1 MANDENTD
9 LLLGLGLS
17 LNQARVYLAI
27 LKLEKTTV
35 GQVAKFS
42 KVRREDVYRLL
53 PSLEKMGLVERLLG
67 KPTEVRAMPISDA
80 LSFLVAE
87 EKSKSDERLTGM
99 RSAVQRLSLKDW
111 KQPLPGEASIYILI
125 AEKKA
130 ILAKT
135 SELISNSRKEVAL
148 IADKARII
156 PILSQFS
163 DECTRAIKEGT
174 QIRLIFEGDSSDSL
188 LKEKV
193 QKLIDGPSV
202 HVKFYRG
209 RLNHFIMSDDKEAL
223 ITTSKETGLGE
234 SPSLWTNNG
243 NLIGVLRT
251 GFESDWERARYTMN
265 SDQKLSLVVCE
276 CGFKIPLVPDLDEM
290 ARSIE
295 AHTATHDKSET
306 DPEKA
311 EAERNRIEELLT
323 QKVLTSIGKKNHNK
337 H

>member
-1 MANDENTD
+1 MFNDENTD

-42 KVRREDVYRLL
+42 KVRREDVYRIL

-67 KPTEVRAMPISDA
+67 KPAEVRATPISDA
-80 LSFLVAE
+80 LTFLVSE
-87 EKSKSDERLTGM
+87 EKSKFDERLTGM
-99 RSAVQRLSLKDW
+99 KSTVQRLSLKDW
-111 KQPLPGEASIYILI
+111 KQPLSGEESIYILI

-135 SELISNSRKEVAL
+135 SELVGNSRKEVAL

-156 PILSQFS
+156 PILAQFS
-163 DECTRAIKEGT
+163 DEYRQAIKEGA
-174 QIRLIFEGDSSDSL
+174 QIRLIFEGESPEGS

-193 QKLIDGPSV
+193 KKLIGGTSV
-202 HVKFYRG
+202 LVKFHHEP
-209 RLNHFIMSDDKEAL
+209 LNHFIMSDDKEAL

-234 SPSLWTNNG
+234 SPSLWTNNS

-251 GFESDWERARYTMN
+251 GFESDW
-265 SDQKLSLVVCE
+265 K
-276 CGFKIPLVPDLDEM
+276 
-290 ARSIE
+290 
-295 AHTATHDKSET
+295 
-306 DPEKA
+306 KA
-311 EAERNRIEELLT
+311 ED
-323 QKVLTSIGKKNHNK
+323 
-337 H
+337 

>member
-1 MANDENTD
+1 MSDDENTD
-9 LLLGLGLS
+9 LLLGLGLT
-17 LNQARVYLAI
+17 LNQAKVYLAI

-53 PSLEKMGLVERLLG
+53 PALEKMGLIERLLG
-67 KPTEVRAMPISDA
+67 KPTEIRATRISDA
-80 LSFLVAE
+80 LSLLVAE
-87 EKSKSDERLTGM
+87 EKGRNDERLVGM
-99 RSAVQRLSLKDW
+99 RGIVQKLSLKDW
-111 KQPLPGEASIYILI
+111 KQRLPKEESIYILI

-156 PILSQFS
+156 PVLAQFS
-163 DECTRAIKEGT
+163 DEYKLAMKKGA
-174 QIRLIFEGDSSDSL
+174 QVRLLFEGENPDDM

-193 QKLIDGPSV
+193 KKLIGDASV
-202 HVKFYRG
+202 HIKFHRDP
-209 RLNHFIMSDDKEAL
+209 LNHFIMSDDKEAL

-251 GFESDWERARYTMN
+251 GFESDW
-265 SDQKLSLVVCE
+265 K
-276 CGFKIPLVPDLDEM
+276 
-290 ARSIE
+290 
-295 AHTATHDKSET
+295 
-306 DPEKA
+306 KA
-311 EAERNRIEELLT
+311 E
-323 QKVLTSIGKKNHNK
+323 S
-337 H
+337 

>member
-42 KVRREDVYRLL
+42 KVRREDVYRIL

-67 KPTEVRAMPISDA
+67 KPTQIRATPISDA
-80 LSFLVAE
+80 LTFLVSE
-87 EKSKSDERLTGM
+87 EKNRSDDRLSGM
-99 RSAVQRLSLKDW
+99 RSSVQRLSLKDW
-111 KQPLPGEASIYILI
+111 TQPLPGEESIYILI

-135 SELISNSRKEVAL
+135 SELIGNSRKEVAL

-156 PILSQFS
+156 PVLSQFS
-163 DECTRAIKEGT
+163 VECKQAIKKGAV
-174 QIRLIFEGDSSDSL
+174 IRLIFEGDSPDVL

-193 QKLIDGPSV
+193 QKLIDGKSV
-202 HVKFYRG
+202 HIKFHHEP
-209 RLNHFIMSDDKEAL
+209 LNHFIMSDDKEAL

-234 SPSLWTNNG
+234 SPSLWTNNS
-243 NLIGVLRT
+243 NLIGLLRT
-251 GFESDWERARYTMN
+251 AFESDWK
-265 SDQKLSLVVCE
+265 Q
-276 CGFKIPLVPDLDEM
+276 
-290 ARSIE
+290 
-295 AHTATHDKSET
+295 
-306 DPEKA
+306 A
-311 EAERNRIEELLT
+311 ED
-323 QKVLTSIGKKNHNK
+323 
-337 H
+337 

>member
-1 MANDENTD
+1 MTNDENTD

-67 KPTEVRAMPISDA
+67 KPAEVRATPISDA
-80 LSFLVAE
+80 LSLLVSE
-87 EKSKSDERLTGM
+87 EKSKFDERLTDM
-99 RSAVQRLSLKDW
+99 KNNVQKLSLKDW
-111 KQPLPGEASIYILI
+111 KQPVLGENSIYILI

-135 SELISNSRKEVAL
+135 SDLVGNSRKEVAL
-148 IADKARII
+148 IADKERII
-156 PILSQFS
+156 PVLAQFS
-163 DECTRAIKEGT
+163 DEYNQAIKKGA
-174 QIRLIFEGDSSDSL
+174 QIRLIFEGETPDGS

-193 QKLIDGPSV
+193 EKLVGGISV
-202 HVKFYRG
+202 HVRFHREP
-209 RLNHFIMSDDKEAL
+209 LNHFIMSDDKEAM

-251 GFESDWERARYTMN
+251 GFESDW
-265 SDQKLSLVVCE
+265 K
-276 CGFKIPLVPDLDEM
+276 
-290 ARSIE
+290 
-295 AHTATHDKSET
+295 
-306 DPEKA
+306 KA
-311 EAERNRIEELLT
+311 ED
-323 QKVLTSIGKKNHNK
+323 
-337 H
+337 